1 MGAEGLLVLVTPP
14 GGGVVVL
21 ATPPGGDVGLATPPS
36 GGVVVLATPPGG
48 DVVVLATPP
57 GGDVVVFIASCWI
70 PSYGNATPI
79 HRYGGS
85 RRGKKIIKRAED
97 HQTTICGQK
106 SAFWRK
112 IQRRSSGKSTLG
124 VLGGTASS
132 PKWAVKPDIV
142 EPLEGNHART
152 LCTR

>member
-14 GGGVVVL
+14 G
-21 ATPPGGDVGLATPPS
+21 